1 MNAIETN
8 SLAKV
13 YASKTGDPVEAL
25 RGVTFAVK
33 RGDIYALLG
42 PNGAGK
48 TTLISILTT
57 LLPPSSGQAL
67 VAGFD
72 VTTQTAEVRRRLGV
86 TFQEIVLDVDLTGRQ
101 VLDFHGRLYGLD
113 RRTRAE
119 RIATLAG
126 LVELNDVLDRK
137 VGAYSG
143 GMKRRLEL
151 ARGLLSAPQVLF
163 LDEPTQ
169 GLDPQN
175 RASIWRHI
183 RRLRDEEGITLLLTT
198 HYMEEAEALADRV
211 GIIDHG
217 QLLVEGAPAELIGQM
232 GADVIT
238 LTGVGDVAVLEAR
251 LQALPYV
258 SQSTHHIT
266 EETAVE
272 AAVRFQIGVDSGERR
287 LAEIIGAAL
296 SSGFSVHQVTVNRP
310 SLGDVFLAY
319 TGEQLRDE

>member
-1 MNAIETN
+1 MYAIETN
-8 SLAKV
+8 DLVKEYV
-13 YASKTGDPVEAL
+13 TKGGQPVEAL
-25 RGVTFAVK
+25 RGVSFHVHT
-33 RGDIYALLG
+33 GEIYALLG

-48 TTLISILTT
+48 TTLVSILTT
-57 LLPPSSGQAL
+57 LLAPTSGAAR

-72 VTTQTAEVRRRLGV
+72 VVTQTADVRRRLGV
-86 TFQEIVLDVDLTGRQ
+86 TFQEIVLDADLTGRQ

-113 RRTRAE
+113 KSTRGD
-119 RIATLAG
+119 RIASLAQ
-126 LVELNDVLDRK
+126 LVELSDVLDRK
-137 VGAYSG
+137 VETYSG

-151 ARGLLSAPQVLF
+151 ARGLLSEPQVLF

-183 RRLRDEEGITLLLTT
+183 RRLRDEQGVTLLLTT

-217 QLLVEGAPAELIGQM
+217 QLLVEGAPSELIRAM

-238 LTGVGDVAVLEAR
+238 LVGVGDADTLEAK
-251 LQALPYV
+251 LGALPSV
-258 SQSTHHIT
+258 AHIT
-266 EETAVE
+266 RHAAGE
-272 AAVRFQIGVDSGERR
+272 AVRFQIGVDSGEQR
-287 LAEIIGAAL
+287 LATVIAASL
-296 SSGFSVHQVTVNRP
+296 EAGFHVQQVAVNRP
-310 SLGDVFLAY
+310 RLGDVFLAY